1 MRFTRLGARK
11 TPGSCVS
18 RPHRDSNEPN
28 KYGGYLRFTPTKARK
43 TLGPCVSR
51 SRKDGNKSSKCSS
64 YLRFTRLAA
73 RVFIGLPFDVRQIR
87 GRPGFLLGLAKEQKG
102 IEGVQNDSAEEPSL
116 CRRSAKTAADRLG
129 RSRQSHSRICRHSSV
144 SRSKP
149 HAAFAGLVEGSGTAG
164 RPIFGSICL
173 T

>member
-1 MRFTRLGARK
+1 MSRINTAAICVFRALGARK

-18 RPHRDSNEPN
+18 RPHRDSDEPN
-28 KYGGYLRFTPTKARK
+28 KYGG
-43 TLGPCVSR
+43 
-51 SRKDGNKSSKCSS
+51 

-73 RVFIGLPFDVRQIR
+73 RVFIGFPFDVRQIR
-87 GRPGFLLGLAKEQKG
+87 GRTGFLLRLAKEQKG
-102 IEGVQNDSAEEPSL
+102 IEGVQNDSTEEPFL
-116 CRRSAKTAADRLG
+116 CRRGAKTAADRLG

-144 SRSKP
+144 SRSKLQ
-149 HAAFAGLVEGSGTAG
+149 AALAGLVEGSGTAG

>member
-1 MRFTRLGARK
+1 MSLENPVKLWYNSRTEIAISRINTAAI
-11 TPGSCVS
+11 CVL
-18 RPHRDSNEPN
+18 RPPRRA
-28 KYGGYLRFTPTKARK
+28 KRW
-43 TLGPCVSR
+43 GPCVSR

-87 GRPGFLLGLAKEQKG
+87 GRPGFLLRLAKEQKG
-102 IEGVQNDSAEEPSL
+102 IEGVQNDSTEEPSL
-116 CRRSAKTAADRLG
+116 CRRGAKTAADRLG

-164 RPIFGSICL
+164 RPILGSICL